1 MLKVSVIGLGNAGNQ
16 VAELAKKT
24 KNIPGL
30 AINSSSKDISTLT
43 AVDKMVVGD
52 EKGAGKDR
60 SIAKDFMRKNIE
72 NLVKKENVKSLIEGS
87 DVVFIV
93 SSTGG
98 GTGSGQSPV
107 FCNILSKLF
116 PSIKFILVN
125 VFPPLKESVAAQQNT
140 IEYLKEMVSF
150 DPTYMSY
157 DNNRFAS
164 LPVKEM
170 MEKVNEEIVED
181 ICIIRGD
188 YQYNTPY
195 NSIDEKDMLKI
206 VSTPGRLVIAK
217 AYGFKEKD
225 LDETTIEDLLIDQI
239 KSKSAMV
246 EIEKDGIVKRMGVIS
261 NLPEKMTSKFDNNI
275 QKLKE
280 YTGEPIEGFE
290 HVYVNQKEEL
300 NKVLVLMSGL
310 SIPDDRIEKIN
321 DRVEEAKEKISRVKE
336 SSLLES
342 TDVSFLGELRNTSTE
357 EVDTQID
364 IGAIFDQFGL

>member
-72 NLVKKENVKSLIEGS
+72 NLVKKENVKSLIENS

-107 FCNILSKLF
+107 FCSILSKLF
-116 PSIKFILVN
+116 PSIKFILIN

-150 DPTYMSY
+150 NPTYMSY
-157 DNNRFAS
+157 DNNRFAT

-170 MEKVNEEIVED
+170 MEKVNAEIVED

-206 VSTPGRLVIAK
+206 VSTPGRLAIAK

-225 LDETTIEDLLIDQI
+225 LDETSIEELLIEQI

-261 NLPEKMTSKFDNNI
+261 NLPEKMTNKFDNNLP
-275 QKLKE
+275 KVKE

-290 HVYVNQKEEL
+290 HIYVNQKEEL

-321 DRVEEAKEKISRVKE
+321 ERVEEAKEKISRVKE

-357 EVDTQID
+357 ETDTQVD
-364 IGAIFDQFGL
+364 IGSIFEQFGL